1 MDIIRLRIT
10 PSAKRNTYSVAIL
23 FFDFTQGRGAT
34 HLNPGLG
41 NRNSYRVAAAC
52 TNLLRVTPTVKRNSY
67 RVAGMHSI
75 HYGLTKHGL
84 NAKPHLSLYQ
94 GKETRANRLKH
105 SRNKLKPLE
114 EVWGGA
120 AALGRGIWIDTKKRA
135 DCFSL
140 LRAACPILYYSPNAY
155 LTSMCLTSSFSSFFS
170 TFGRTTL
177 STPSATLASILSAST
192 LSGRA

>member
-1 MDIIRLRIT
+1 M
-10 PSAKRNTYSVAIL
+10 L

-41 NRNSYRVAAAC
+41 NRNSFRVAAAC
-52 TNLLRVTPTVKRNSY
+52 TNLLRVTPTTKRNSY
-67 RVAGMHSI
+67 RVAWMHSI
-75 HYGLTKHGL
+75 HYEPTIHGL
-84 NAKPHLSLYQ
+84 SAKPHPYLIQ
-94 GKETRANRLKH
+94 GEGARANHLKH
-105 SRNKLKPLE
+105 SGNELPPLGE
-114 EVWGGA
+114 GWGGA
-120 AALGRGIWIDTKKRA
+120 VALGRGFWIDTKKGA
-135 DCFSL
+135 GCFSL

>member
-1 MDIIRLRIT
+1 MRIT
-10 PSAKRNTYSVAIL
+10 PSAKRNS
-23 FFDFTQGRGAT
+23 D
-34 HLNPGLG
+34 
-41 NRNSYRVAAAC
+41 RVATAY
-52 TNLLRVTPTVKRNSY
+52 TNHLRVTPTAKRNSY
-67 RVAGMHSI
+67 SVVEVHTI
-75 HYGLTKHGL
+75 HFGLTKHGL
-84 NAKPHLSLYQ
+84 NTKPHPYLTQ
-94 GKETRANRLKH
+94 GKEARANRLKH
-105 SRNKLKPLE
+105 SRNKIQILGE
-114 EVWGGA
+114 DWEGA
-120 AALGRGIWIDTKKRA
+120 AALGRGFGIDTKKRA